1 MKHFGKRVWTGVV
14 AAAGLLAGTAGALSG
29 PSVASLNVC
38 TDQLVMLLAA
48 PGQLKSISNLS
59 RDPTLS
65 PLYEQA
71 KQHPINK
78 GVAEE
83 ILLVKPDLV
92 VTGTFSLHNTTS
104 LLRRLNFRVEEFKYS
119 QSVETIAADIRRMGR
134 LLERT
139 GTAEAMASRFEHQ
152 LAGLEPLACS
162 RKPVAIAYGVR
173 GVAMGKGTLAHSA
186 IEAAGFTNM
195 AAELGYEGVTAFPL
209 ELLVQDPPD
218 LIILPKPTP
227 GAPALADEILAHPVL
242 ARLKATVTGGF
253 SSPAA
258 LSCGGPFT
266 MDAIQELRALAP
278 LLTPCRKAPGS

>member
-1 MKHFGKRVWTGVV
+1 MKQFGKRVWAGAV

-186 IEAAGFTNM
+186 IRGRRVHQH
-195 AAELGYEGVTAFPL
+195 GSR
-209 ELLVQDPPD
+209 
-218 LIILPKPTP
+218 
-227 GAPALADEILAHPVL
+227 
-242 ARLKATVTGGF
+242 ARLRRGHGLSTGVAGAGPAGPDHLAKADAGSTGTGG
-253 SSPAA
+253 
-258 LSCGGPFT
+258 
-266 MDAIQELRALAP
+266 
-278 LLTPCRKAPGS
+278 